1 MLRYLTAGESH
12 GQGLVGVLEGMP
24 AGLEV
29 GEEEIADHL
38 RRRQWGYGRGGR
50 MKIES
55 DRATILSG
63 VRGGRTLGTPISLMI
78 ENRDW
83 ANWQDRMAVAPGD
96 TGPPVTMPRPGH
108 ADLAGALKYGHEDIR
123 NVLER
128 ASARETAMRVG
139 LGSIAR
145 RLLGEFG
152 MEILSCV
159 VAIGSA
165 RLGAQD
171 LRLEEMSNEAVD
183 RSPVRCPDPEVERA
197 MIEEID
203 RIRSAGDSIGGTF
216 VVMATDV
223 PPGLGSYVH
232 WDRRLDGRLA
242 QAMMSIPAIKAVEI
256 GLGVEVGE
264 RPGSEVHDEIFWE
277 GGGYRRGSNNAGGPE
292 GGVTNG
298 EPVVIRATMKPI
310 PTLRKPLR
318 SVDMRT
324 KAPMDAH
331 FERSDACAV
340 PAASVVGEAM
350 TALVLADAFLEKFG
364 GDSVEEI
371 RERFE

>member
-12 GQGLVGVLEGMP
+12 GQGSVGILEGMP
-24 AGLEV
+24 AGLEI
-29 GEEEIADHL
+29 GEEEIARHL
-38 RRRQWGYGRGGR
+38 RRRQQGYGRGDR

-55 DRATILSG
+55 DRARILSG
-63 VRGGRTLGTPISLMI
+63 VRGGRTLGTPIALMI

-83 ANWQDRMAVAPGD
+83 VNWQDRMAVGSGD
-96 TGPPVTMPRPGH
+96 TGPTVTMPRPGH
-108 ADLAGALKYGHEDIR
+108 ADLAGALKYGHEDLR

-145 RLLGEFG
+145 RLIGEFG
-152 MEILSCV
+152 VEILSCV

-165 RLGAQD
+165 RLDAQD
-171 LRLEEMSNEAVD
+171 LCLAEMSNDAVD
-183 RSPVRCPDPEVERA
+183 RSPVRCPDPEVERV

-203 RIRSAGDSIGGTF
+203 RTRDAGDSIGGTF
-216 VVMATDV
+216 VVMATGV

-242 QAMMSIPAIKAVEI
+242 QVMMSIPAIKAVEI
-256 GLGVEVGE
+256 GLGVEVGG

-277 GGGYRRGSNNAGGPE
+277 EGSYRRGSNNAGGLE

-324 KAPMDAH
+324 KEPMDAH

-350 TALVLADAFLEKFG
+350 AALVLADAFLEKFG

-371 RERFE
+371 RKRFG